1 MLERFRKRAVYLLR
15 KMNPPQIIVLMFLAV
30 ILTGAA
36 ILTLPASSAAGTPTD
51 FLTCLF
57 TATSATCVTGLSVV
71 ETGLHWSVFGQWMIL
86 LMIQIGGLGFM
97 SIACV
102 FYIVLRRRIGL
113 KKRMILA
120 QALSL
125 DSMNGVV
132 RMVRNVVLGTL
143 AVELC
148 GAALLTACFL
158 RRFPFWKAL
167 RFGIFHAVSAYCNA
181 GFDILADVDA
191 GGSLSFYAADPA
203 VNFIIMAL
211 IIIGGLGFLVWGEL
225 RRTRRFSRLS
235 VYTRLV
241 LIISAVL
248 TFGGAALLADGVLTP
263 AVTVTTAV
271 EGLRSI
277 PAMDRFLGSG
287 QTRVVLITLVII
299 STLFAVQ
306 WAGTSKIGKA
316 FGPVML
322 VWFSFLGV
330 MGVLHIFDHP
340 GVLRAFNPVYAVRIL
355 VSPYN
360 KAGFMI
366 LGSVFLAAT
375 GAEALYSDMGHVG
388 RGNIYASWPFVKA
401 CLILNYLGQGAWILP
416 HTASGTLAAIPDMNP
431 FFQMLPEALR
441 APAVALGALAAIIA
455 SQALITGSYTLVSEA
470 IRLDLMPHLEVR
482 YPSDTK
488 GQIYIGA
495 VNTVLYLGCAAVV
508 LYFRTSARMESAYGL
523 AITVTMLMTTLL
535 LAVYLWNIRRKHA
548 LAVGIA
554 LVFGAIETVFF
565 VSSLSKFAHGGYV
578 AVLMALVLFL
588 IMVVWRRGTQLEQ
601 EYATRLPI
609 RDYLPNLDTL
619 HEDTSLPLLAD
630 NLVFLDK
637 AGDMDTIDRDILYS
651 ILDKD
656 PKRAAAYWFISMNVT
671 DEPDTRRYSVE
682 TYGTDYIFRVRLDLG
697 FKCHQRVNVYLR
709 QIVRD
714 LIESGELPPQ
724 ERKYSIYGK
733 SDVGSF
739 KFIFLHKAVPSK
751 SELSFTDELV
761 LNTKYAIRRVAG
773 SKVRWY
779 GLDTSSLVV
788 ETVPLIVGGKA
799 PRSSRLERVL

>member
-1 MLERFRKRAVYLLR
+1 MEKKKRVSFG
-15 KMNPPQIIVLMFLAV
+15 MFLV
-30 ILTGAA
+30 TIGIVYGDIGTSPLYVMKSILKGNGGIAHVNEDF
-36 ILTLPASSAAGTPTD
+36 ILG
-51 FLTCLF
+51 
-57 TATSATCVTGLSVV
+57 
-71 ETGLHWSVFGQWMIL
+71 
-86 LMIQIGGLGFM
+86 
-97 SIACV
+97 
-102 FYIVLRRRIGL
+102 
-113 KKRMILA
+113 
-120 QALSL
+120 ALSL
-125 DSMNGVV
+125 IIW
-132 RMVRNVVLGTL
+132 TIT
-143 AVELC
+143 
-148 GAALLTACFL
+148 LLTTVKYVLIAM
-158 RRFPFWKAL
+158 RADNNGEG
-167 RFGIFHAVSAYCNA
+167 GIF
-181 GFDILADVDA
+181 
-191 GGSLSFYAADPA
+191 SLYALVKKVAPWLIFPA
-203 VNFIIMAL
+203 MI
-211 IIIGGLGFLVWGEL
+211 
-225 RRTRRFSRLS
+225 
-235 VYTRLV
+235 
-241 LIISAVL
+241 
-248 TFGGAALLADGVLTP
+248 GGAALLADGVLTP

-277 PAMDRFLGSG
+277 PAMNRFLGSG
-287 QTRVVLITLVII
+287 QARVVLITLVII

-322 VWFSFLGV
+322 VWFLFLGI
-330 MGVLHIFDHP
+330 MGLLHVFDRP
-340 GVLRAFNPVYAVRIL
+340 GVLRAFNPVYAARIL

-366 LGSVFLAAT
+366 LGSVFLATT

-401 CLILNYLGQGAWILP
+401 CLILNYLGQGAWILT

-441 APAVALGALAAIIA
+441 APAVALGA
-455 SQALITGSYTLVSEA
+455 
-470 IRLDLMPHLEVR
+470 
-482 YPSDTK
+482 
-488 GQIYIGA
+488 

-508 LYFRTSARMESAYGL
+508 LYFRTSARMEAAYGL

-535 LAVYLWNIRRKHA
+535 LAVYLWNIRKKRA

-554 LVFGAIETVFF
+554 LVFGAIEAVFF
-565 VSSLSKFAHGGYV
+565 LSSLSKFALGGYV

-601 EYATRLPI
+601 EYATRLPVG
-609 RDYLPNLDTL
+609 DYLPNLDTL
-619 HEDTSLPLLAD
+619 HKDTSLPPLAD

-656 PKRAAAYWFISMNVT
+656 LKRAAAYWFISMNVT

-714 LIESGELPPQ
+714 LIEGGELPPQ

-739 KFIFLHKAVPSK
+739 KFVFLHKAVPSK
-751 SELSFTDELV
+751 SELSFLDELV

-788 ETVPLIVGGKA
+788 ETVPFIVGGKA
-799 PRSSRLERVL
+799 PRSSRLERVK

>member
-1 MLERFRKRAVYLLR
+1 MGLLH
-15 KMNPPQIIVLMFLAV
+15 V
-30 ILTGAA
+30 
-36 ILTLPASSAAGTPTD
+36 
-51 FLTCLF
+51 
-57 TATSATCVTGLSVV
+57 
-71 ETGLHWSVFGQWMIL
+71 
-86 LMIQIGGLGFM
+86 
-97 SIACV
+97 
-102 FYIVLRRRIGL
+102 
-113 KKRMILA
+113 
-120 QALSL
+120 
-125 DSMNGVV
+125 
-132 RMVRNVVLGTL
+132 
-143 AVELC
+143 
-148 GAALLTACFL
+148 
-158 RRFPFWKAL
+158 
-167 RFGIFHAVSAYCNA
+167 
-181 GFDILADVDA
+181 
-191 GGSLSFYAADPA
+191 
-203 VNFIIMAL
+203 
-211 IIIGGLGFLVWGEL
+211 
-225 RRTRRFSRLS
+225 
-235 VYTRLV
+235 
-241 LIISAVL
+241 
-248 TFGGAALLADGVLTP
+248 
-263 AVTVTTAV
+263 
-271 EGLRSI
+271 
-277 PAMDRFLGSG
+277 
-287 QTRVVLITLVII
+287 
-299 STLFAVQ
+299 
-306 WAGTSKIGKA
+306 
-316 FGPVML
+316 
-322 VWFSFLGV
+322 
-330 MGVLHIFDHP
+330 FDHP
-340 GVLRAFNPVYAVRIL
+340 GVLRAFNPVYAARIL

-366 LGSVFLAAT
+366 LGSVFLATT

-401 CLILNYLGQGAWILP
+401 CLILNYLGQGAWILT

-508 LYFRTSARMESAYGL
+508 LYFRTSARMEAAYGL

-535 LAVYLWNIRRKHA
+535 LAVYLWNIRKKQA

-554 LVFGAIETVFF
+554 LVFGAIEAVFF
-565 VSSLSKFAHGGYV
+565 LSSLSKFALGGYV

-588 IMVVWRRGTQLEQ
+588 IMVVWRRGTQLKQ
-601 EYATRLPI
+601 EYATRLPVG
-609 RDYLPNLDTL
+609 DYLPNLDTL
-619 HEDTSLPLLAD
+619 HKDTSLPPLAD

-739 KFIFLHKAVPSK
+739 KFVFLHKAVPSK
-751 SELSFTDELV
+751 SELSFLDELV

-788 ETVPLIVGGKA
+788 ETVPFIVGGKT
-799 PRSSRLERVL
+799 PRSSRLERV

>member
-1 MLERFRKRAVYLLR
+1 MEKKKRVSFG
-15 KMNPPQIIVLMFLAV
+15 MFLV
-30 ILTGAA
+30 TIGIVYGDIGTSPLYVMKSILKGNGGIAHVNEDF
-36 ILTLPASSAAGTPTD
+36 ILG
-51 FLTCLF
+51 
-57 TATSATCVTGLSVV
+57 
-71 ETGLHWSVFGQWMIL
+71 
-86 LMIQIGGLGFM
+86 
-97 SIACV
+97 
-102 FYIVLRRRIGL
+102 
-113 KKRMILA
+113 
-120 QALSL
+120 ALSL
-125 DSMNGVV
+125 IIW
-132 RMVRNVVLGTL
+132 TIT
-143 AVELC
+143 
-148 GAALLTACFL
+148 LLTTVKYVLIAM
-158 RRFPFWKAL
+158 RADNNGEG
-167 RFGIFHAVSAYCNA
+167 GIF
-181 GFDILADVDA
+181 
-191 GGSLSFYAADPA
+191 SLYALVKKVAPWLIFPA
-203 VNFIIMAL
+203 MI
-211 IIIGGLGFLVWGEL
+211 
-225 RRTRRFSRLS
+225 
-235 VYTRLV
+235 
-241 LIISAVL
+241 
-248 TFGGAALLADGVLTP
+248 GGAALLADGVLTP

-277 PAMDRFLGSG
+277 PAMNRFLGSG
-287 QTRVVLITLVII
+287 QARVILITLVII

-322 VWFSFLGV
+322 AWFSFLGI
-330 MGVLHIFDHP
+330 MGLLHVFDHP
-340 GVLRAFNPVYAVRIL
+340 GVLRAFNPVYAARIL

-366 LGSVFLAAT
+366 LGSVFLATT

-401 CLILNYLGQGAWILP
+401 CLILNYLGQGAWILTN
-416 HTASGTLAAIPDMNP
+416 TASGTLTAIPDMNP

-495 VNTVLYLGCAAVV
+495 
-508 LYFRTSARMESAYGL
+508 
-523 AITVTMLMTTLL
+523 
-535 LAVYLWNIRRKHA
+535 
-548 LAVGIA
+548 
-554 LVFGAIETVFF
+554 IEAVFF
-565 VSSLSKFAHGGYV
+565 LSSLSKFAYGGYV

-601 EYATRLPI
+601 EYATRLPVG
-609 RDYLPNLDTL
+609 DYLPNLDTL
-619 HEDTSLPLLAD
+619 HKDTSLPPLAD

-739 KFIFLHKAVPSK
+739 KFVFLHKAVPSK
-751 SELSFTDELV
+751 SELSFLDELV

-788 ETVPLIVGGKA
+788 ETVPFIVGGKT
-799 PRSSRLERVL
+799 PRSSRLERVK